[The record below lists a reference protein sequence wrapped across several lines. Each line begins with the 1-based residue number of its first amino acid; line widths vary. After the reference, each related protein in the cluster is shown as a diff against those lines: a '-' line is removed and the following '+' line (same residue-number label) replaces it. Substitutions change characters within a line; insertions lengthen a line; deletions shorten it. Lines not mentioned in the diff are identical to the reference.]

1 MTNEGSLVKK
11 SAQLTTKNEGQT
23 TILDI
28 DLVYFSQGFDDAKTL
43 ETTKYWIEKADIITI
58 ATSPLF
64 IDQEK
69 ALSVL
74 KSLQKYLVAL

>member
-1 MTNEGSLVKK
+1 MTNEGSLIKK
-11 SAQLTTKNEGQT
+11 PSELITKNQQPT
-23 TILDI
+23 TIVDI
-28 DLVYFSQGFDDAKTL
+28 DLDYFSQGFDDAKTL